1 MDEKVLLRNVGVP
14 DSHEI
19 NVYIK
24 RGGYQALPNALKE
37 YKPEEVVELVK
48 ASDLRGQGGLGFP
61 AGVKWGFLPKEIC
74 PRYLICNADEGE
86 PGTFKDQVLIEHDPH
101 GIIEGIIIRSY
112 ACEAEQ
118 AFIYIRG
125 EYAFGADR
133 LERAVEQAC
142 EKGYLGQDIPGS
154 GYNLKLVVHRG
165 AGAYICAEETALM
178 ASVEG

>member
-19 NVYIK
+19 KAYIE
-24 RGGYQALPNALKE
+24 RGGYQALPKTLKE
-37 YKPEEVVELVK
+37 YKPEERVELVR
-48 ASDLRGQGGLGFP
+48 ASGLRGRGGLGFP

-86 PGTFKDQVLIEHDPH
+86 PGTFKDQVLIE
-101 GIIEGIIIRSY
+101 GIIISSY
-112 ACEAEQ
+112 ACQAEL

-125 EYAFGADR
+125 EYALGADR

-142 EKGYLGQDIPGS
+142 ERGYLGQDIPGS
-154 GYNLKLVVHRG
+154 GYNLELVVHRG

>member
-1 MDEKVLLRNVGVP
+1 MDERVLLRNVGVP

-19 NVYIK
+19 KTYIE
-24 RGGYQALPNALKE
+24 RGGYQSLPKALKE

-48 ASDLRGQGGLGFP
+48 ASGLRGRGGAGFP
-61 AGVKWGFLPKEIC
+61 AGVKWGFLPKEIY

-86 PGTFKDQVLIEHDPH
+86 PGTFKDQVLVEHDPH

-112 ACEAEQ
+112 ACE
-118 AFIYIRG
+118 
-125 EYAFGADR
+125 
-133 LERAVEQAC
+133 
-142 EKGYLGQDIPGS
+142 KGYLGQDIPGS
-154 GYNLKLVVHRG
+154 GYNLELVVHRG